1 MVSSCITYLFSGQTN
16 LLGTRTDWLN
26 FVTEIWGRD
35 QFITF
40 DTPSTPQTEKK
51 TIDTALSFLSNFS
64 NQSHCFH
71 WLPGQAF
78 LSVCNLVF
86 ANKSRSNLATKTCS
100 LDHYRPMFCLIFLW
114 AVTKQCPRVM
124 NVSIFKVVQ
133 FQKWTMD
140 SEQWTMKAPIY
151 FITWDCNRIYLK
163 RIFFCENRGNHVND
177 SY

>member
-1 MVSSCITYLFSGQTN
+1 MVRSCITYLFQGKQTCLALGLTEFCNWN
-16 LLGTRTDWLN
+16 LRPRSIHYIWHTLHPTD
-26 FVTEIWGRD
+26 G
-35 QFITF
+35 
-40 DTPSTPQTEKK
+40 KK
-51 TIDTALSFLSNFS
+51 TLVLRFLSNFS

-100 LDHYRPMFCLIFLW
+100 LDHYRAMFCLIFLW

-133 FQKWTMD
+133 FQKWTID

-151 FITWDCNRIYLK
+151 FITLDCNRIYLK
-163 RIFFCENRGNHVND
+163 RFFLWK
-177 SY
+177 